1 MKIYPCIS
9 FLKMVRKIM
18 AIVKKIQKETID
30 DCGYKSSKVYVKVS
44 KLSIIN
50 KCIEVNVIVPP
61 CEVISLHHII
71 AKNGPTTLGRQST
84 DNALFGRGFQKEKTE
99 RSLQTCA
106 SSSW

>member
-1 MKIYPCIS
+1 MIVDIKAQKFMLS
-9 FLKMVRKIM
+9 FEAV
-18 AIVKKIQKETID
+18 Q
-30 DCGYKSSKVYVKVS
+30 
-44 KLSIIN
+44 N
-50 KCIEVNVIVPP
+50 KCIEVNIILVPP

-71 AKNGPTTLGRQST
+71 AKNAPTTMGRQST